1 MNTIIVSRKQF
12 GSRSGPMF
20 YLGPNY
26 FQNYFQTILLGF
38 EISLDILTALYRIK
52 KLQKCKQSFV
62 KIIQMFLIFCSKV
75 TKVSPFY

>member
-1 MNTIIVSRKQF
+1 
-12 GSRSGPMF
+12 MF

-38 EISLDILTALYRIK
+38 EISLDILSALYRIK
-52 KLQKCKQSFV
+52 NLQKCKQSFV
-62 KIIQMFLIFCSKV
+62 KIIQNVSYILLKSK